1 MRALRRWIRKVRCR
15 AKYGRACPHGG
26 HYGGRRRNS
35 VTAAQTH
42 ARQPSKESKEE
53 QHHAPAHRADKRL
66 IDRARADA

>member
-1 MRALRRWIRKVRCR
+1 MRAFRRWIRKVRCR

-26 HYGGRRRNS
+26 HVGGRRRNS
-35 VTAAQTH
+35 VTAAQTN
-42 ARQPSKESKEE
+42 ARKPSKEE